1 MIKSADQKRAS
12 MRDRR
17 RCFYWIL
24 LLALPAFA
32 ADAGILGK
40 PYTTWTLEEAVEVLN
55 QSPWARQETFTR
67 VIGGIGSGIL
77 GEKEIY
83 STFFVRFLSARPV
96 RQAYARVKQIKAG
109 YDQMDRAAKRKFD
122 AVLNPGLKMDVSNW
136 IVVAVSF
143 RSNDPSLELQIT
155 QFLQGQTT
163 ETMKAR
169 AFISTP
175 RFHQVKLSAY
185 FAPQD
190 DVVGAK
196 FVFPRRIQGVPVVI
210 PEDQVV
216 SFELD
221 VPSFEQDLRANF
233 FVTRMVVKG
242 EPLL

>member
-1 MIKSADQKRAS
+1 
-12 MRDRR
+12 MRRNLLHHRDAKTQRVAKNLAPESKEFGCGPQTLHLISPSDR
-17 RCFYWIL
+17 I
-24 LLALPAFA
+24 
-32 ADAGILGK
+32 
-40 PYTTWTLEEAVEVLN
+40 
-55 QSPWARQETFTR
+55 
-67 VIGGIGSGIL
+67 
-77 GEKEIY
+77 
-83 STFFVRFLSARPV
+83 
-96 RQAYARVKQIKAG
+96 
-109 YDQMDRAAKRKFD
+109 YDQVCGSETCFHERSTEILILDFADKRTFGD
-122 AVLNPGLKMDVSNW
+122 DLSPGRKMDVSNW